1 MVHVDA
7 QHVLVVGDLPQR
19 AAHRVLGGVDPGGEF
34 LGNALPHRRFG
45 IRLAPQIDLPEFHRM
60 RLPHDLPQ
68 FSAAAAEYRAQGV
81 MTGRYP
87 VQRLAQNGMIQR
99 PSNAAHHGAVEGS
112 VLTAIAIEEPQQPLP
127 HGRFG
132 LALFGIPHGAQATDR
147 HRAGFGD

>member
-1 MVHVDA
+1 MVHVDT

-19 AAHRVLGGVDPGGEF
+19 AAHRVLGGVDPGGEL
-34 LGNALPHRRFG
+34 LGNAVPHRGFG
-45 IRLAPQIDLPEFHRM
+45 IRLAPQIDMAQRHRV
-60 RLPHDLPQ
+60 RFPHDLAQ
-68 FSAAAAEYRAQGV
+68 LSAAAAEYRAQGV

-87 VQRLAQNGMIQR
+87 VQSRAENGMIQR

-112 VLTAIAIEEPQQPLP
+112 VLTAIAIEEPQQPLS

-147 HRAGFGD
+147 HREGFGD